1 MHGMQADSLAKD
13 GYWNIKGWGRLLVG
27 FCFNCFHF
35 HVLGAAPLLNT
46 VVPLRYHS
54 FSLFSCLSFQ
64 QVFL

>member
-1 MHGMQADSLAKD
+1 MHRMQTDSLAKD
-13 GYWNIKGWGRLLVG
+13 EYWNIKGWGRLLVG

-35 HVLGAAPLLNT
+35 HVLGAAPLRTDCGARSVL
-46 VVPLRYHS
+46 L